1 MINQDKWIKS
11 LPGKNINTSN
21 TSNQLNHDKWINT
34 IPKKNITNPLQKY
47 SLMTALFIFGLLFV
61 SVVKNETR
69 NLQKEINNL
78 ESSVN
83 IIKYN
88 LDQAILDNEVIISP
102 ENISLLAKEYLNMN
116 LTSYKKSQIENLTKE
131 TDISSKINNAEVKE
145 NTLSKN
151 MKSKVKKSIAKKKK
165 EIEKL
170 QALYSN
176 PELIPNEIK
185 TKVGQQIKQKKTEL
199 VNIYRSPKDTK
210 TLKKVGQWGAVQI
223 VKAFLGIPIV
233 PGR

>member
-11 LPGKNINTSN
+11 LPGKNTSMSN
-21 TSNQLNHDKWINT
+21 VSNQLDHNKWINT
-34 IPKKNITNPLQKY
+34 IPKKNTTNSFQKY
-47 SLMTALFIFGLLFV
+47 SLITTLFIFGLLFV

-83 IIKYN
+83 IIKHN
-88 LDQAILDNEVIISP
+88 LDQANLDNEVITSP
-102 ENISLLAKEYLNMN
+102 ENISLLAKEYLNIN
-116 LTSYKKSQIENLTKE
+116 LVSYKRSQIKNLTKE
-131 TDISSKINNAEVKE
+131 SDNFFKVDKVEEKE
-145 NTLSKN
+145 NNFSKN
-151 MKSKVKKSIAKKKK
+151 VKSKVTKSIEKKKK

-176 PELIPNEIK
+176 PELIPGEIK
-185 TKVGQQIKQKKTEL
+185 TKVRHQIKQKKTEL
-199 VNIYRSPKDTK
+199 RNIYHSPKDAE
-210 TLKKVGQWGAVQI
+210 TLKKFGQWGAVQV
-223 VKAFLGIPIV
+223 VKAFLGIPMV

>member
-11 LPGKNINTSN
+11 LPGKNTSMSN
-21 TSNQLNHDKWINT
+21 VSNQLDHNKWINT
-34 IPKKNITNPLQKY
+34 IPKKNTTNSFQKY
-47 SLMTALFIFGLLFV
+47 SLITTLFIFGLLFV

-83 IIKYN
+83 IIKHN
-88 LDQAILDNEVIISP
+88 LDQANLDNEVITSP
-102 ENISLLAKEYLNMN
+102 ENISLLAKEYLNIN
-116 LTSYKKSQIENLTKE
+116 LVSYKRSQIKNLTKE
-131 TDISSKINNAEVKE
+131 SDNFFKVDKVEEKE
-145 NTLSKN
+145 NNFSKN
-151 MKSKVKKSIAKKKK
+151 VKSKVTKSIEKKKK

-176 PELIPNEIK
+176 PELIPGEIK
-185 TKVGQQIKQKKTEL
+185 TKVRHQIKQKKTEL
-199 VNIYRSPKDTK
+199 RNIYHSPKDAE
-210 TLKKVGQWGAVQI
+210 TLKKFGKWGAVQV
-223 VKAFLGIPIV
+223 VKAFLGIPMV